1 MPKIPTFQ
9 AQGSIEQL
17 AGTTTTPQ
25 IGLNQTVAGALAPV
39 TKMVVD
45 QKIIETNAQNQA
57 EALKLENDYITDLI
71 KIEDTINT
79 DKLMSVNKDAANKYY
94 KDQSNL
100 LINKYKSLATNSN
113 VAIKFSNY
121 ALSETQKGIF
131 RTDNQISKNIYK
143 DLLNGY
149 DKQKQLLLITAATDK
164 SGIAAETLK
173 TDLEKLTIDTF
184 QSQVS
189 APELKIM
196 LDNIPVELQT
206 YNGLKDVQQ
215 TPRKTFYLLKYDKN
229 YLPDIS
235 LEQRIKLEEKAASL
249 IRPQITT
256 EWKNYIDTVAAG
268 KEPPRFDMELAKE
281 IMPEPIVRQMIAEDT
296 FTKDRVTSNAV
307 ILNAPIDTTQKVA
320 QSFIDEGY
328 EMYTEAQASQNKE
341 YIKGIVANKQKAIKN
356 DPVNFLSSID
366 NDIKSLYN
374 DFQNQEGTVIAS
386 ETKKE
391 LIDLLIKKQR
401 EMNFDETDIR
411 VATNFE
417 IQGMIDSLTDP
428 EITALQKIQF
438 INQVQSMYGTEN
450 IGKIFNQLENQK
462 LPKEYIVAFST
473 NSFELQKDILSAS
486 SQDLK
491 SLEDL
496 VRKRLPTEEKFNEI
510 ENGVAK
516 GMEDFEN
523 VLYSQ
528 TEGSEDMT
536 KYVKSIQDTI
546 YKSALFRIQNKR
558 MSPDDAVSLSV
569 NEFIKD
575 YYIPSSQT
583 YFIPAD
589 VNGVTTNRM
598 LIEDKAEAILLE
610 VEKGDYLDRFHGK
623 DGYMHY
629 AKFAGVENLT
639 EEKVKDRIK
648 STIKNHSKWLLN
660 ADSTGIILY
669 ADYANGTYPVINA
682 NNQKIEFFF
691 VDTDNNKGILSTELK
706 FPATKDNIE
715 LIDYADPYGAYEY
728 EEITV
733 DENQNIDPNT
743 VVGETVDTIGGDKPL
758 KDPFTLDNPSKDN
771 NKK

>member
-1 MPKIPTFQ
+1 MPKIPTFT
-9 AQGSIEQL
+9 AQGSITQL

-57 EALKLENDYITDLI
+57 EALKLENDFITDFI
-71 KIEDTINT
+71 KVQENINT
-79 DKLMSVNKDAANKYY
+79 DEMMSVNKDAANKYL
-94 KDQSNL
+94 KDQSNV

-131 RTDNQISKNIYK
+131 RTDNQISKNI
-143 DLLNGY
+143 LTNLFSGY
-149 DKQKQLLLITAATDK
+149 EKQKELLLITADTDQ
-164 SGIAAETLK
+164 SGIAKGTLR

-189 APELKIM
+189 APELKVM
-196 LDNIPVELQT
+196 LNNIPIELQT
-206 YNGLKDVQQ
+206 YDGLKDVQQ
-215 TPRKTFYLLKYDKN
+215 APRRTFYALKDKN

-235 LEQRIKLEEKAASL
+235 FEQRQKLEEKAMTL
-249 IRPQITT
+249 IRPQIST

-296 FTKDRVTSNAV
+296 FTKDRVTNNAV
-307 ILNAPIDTTQKVA
+307 LLNAPIGTTQEVA
-320 QSFIDEGY
+320 QAFINEGY
-328 EMYTEAQASQNKE
+328 EMYTEAQANQNEE
-341 YIKGIVANKQKAIKN
+341 YIRGIVANKQKAIKN
-356 DPVNFLSSID
+356 DPVKFLSSID
-366 NDIKSLYN
+366 NDIQSLY
-374 DFQNQEGTVIAS
+374 DDLQNQEDTAAIQ
-386 ETKKE
+386 TKKE
-391 LIDLLIKKQR
+391 LIDLLIAKQR

-411 VATNFE
+411 VASNFE
-417 IQGMIDSLTDP
+417 IQGMIESVTNP
-428 EITALQKIQF
+428 ETTALQKIQF
-438 INQVQSMYGTEN
+438 IDQVQLMYGKEN

-462 LPKEYIVAFST
+462 LPREYMVAFST
-473 NSFELQKDILSAS
+473 NSFELKKDILSAS
-486 SQDLK
+486 SQNLQD
-491 SLEDL
+491 LEDL
-496 VRKRLPTEEKFNEI
+496 VRKRMPSGKKFI
-510 ENGVAK
+510 DIGNGVAK

-523 VLYSQ
+523 VLSAQ
-528 TEGSEDMT
+528 GESSEDIT

-546 YKSALFRIQNKR
+546 YKSALFRMQNKKIP
-558 MSPDDAVSLSV
+558 MDEAISSAV
-569 NEFIKD
+569 NEFTKD

-589 VNGVTTNRM
+589 VNGDETNRM
-598 LIEDKAEAILLE
+598 IIEDKAEAILLE

-629 AKFAGVENLT
+629 AKLAGIENLT

-648 STIKNHSKWLLN
+648 STIENNSKWLLN
-660 ADSTGIILY
+660 SDSTGIILN
-669 ADYANGTYPVINA
+669 AEYANGTYPIVNA
-682 NNQKIEFFF
+682 NGQKIEFFF

-706 FPATKDNIE
+706 FPVTGDDIE

-728 EEITV
+728 EETV
-733 DENQNIDPNT
+733 IDENQNIDPNP

-758 KDPFTLDNPSKDN
+758 EDPFALEDPFKKN

>member
-25 IGLNQTVAGALAPV
+25 IGLNQTLASALAPV
-39 TKMVVD
+39 TKMVID

-57 EALKLENDYITDLI
+57 EALKLENDFITDFI
-71 KIEDTINT
+71 KVQENINT
-79 DKLMSVNKDAANKYY
+79 DEMMSVNKDAANKYL

-113 VAIKFSNY
+113 VAVKFSNY

-131 RTDNQISKNIYK
+131 RTDTQISKNILTN
-143 DLLNGY
+143 LLSGY
-149 DKQKQLLLITAATDK
+149 EKQKELLLITADTDQ
-164 SGIAAETLK
+164 SGIAKGTLR

-189 APELKIM
+189 APELKVM
-196 LDNIPVELQT
+196 LNNIPVELQT
-206 YNGLKDVQQ
+206 YDGLKDVQQ
-215 TPRKTFYLLKYDKN
+215 APRRTFYALKDKN

-235 LEQRIKLEEKAASL
+235 FKQRQKLEEKAMTL
-249 IRPQITT
+249 IRPQIST

-296 FTKDRVTSNAV
+296 FTKDRVANNAV
-307 ILNAPIDTTQKVA
+307 LLNAPIGTTQEVA
-320 QSFIDEGY
+320 QAFIDEGY
-328 EMYTEAQASQNKE
+328 EIYTEAQANQNE
-341 YIKGIVANKQKAIKN
+341 QYIRGIVANKQKAIKN
-356 DPVNFLSSID
+356 DPVKFLSSID
-366 NDIKSLYN
+366 DDIQSLYN
-374 DFQNQEGTVIAS
+374 DLQNQEDTAATQ
-386 ETKKE
+386 TKKE
-391 LIDLLIKKQR
+391 LIDLLIAKQR
-401 EMNFDETDIR
+401 KMNFDETDIR
-411 VATNFE
+411 VASNFE
-417 IQGMIDSLTDP
+417 IQGMIESVTDP
-428 EITALQKIQF
+428 ETTALQKIQF
-438 INQVQSMYGTEN
+438 IDQIQLMYGKEN

-462 LPKEYIVAFST
+462 LPREYMVAFST
-473 NSFELQKDILSAS
+473 NSVELKKDILSAS
-486 SQDLK
+486 SQNLQD
-491 SLEDL
+491 LEDL
-496 VRKRLPTEEKFNEI
+496 VRKRMPSGKKFIDI

-523 VLYSQ
+523 VLYAQGES
-528 TEGSEDMT
+528 SENIT

-546 YKSALFRIQNKR
+546 YKSALFRMQNKKIP
-558 MSPDDAVSLSV
+558 MDEAISSAV
-569 NEFIKD
+569 NEFTKD

-589 VNGVTTNRM
+589 VNGDETNRM
-598 LIEDKAEAILLE
+598 IIEDKAEAILLE
-610 VEKGDYLDRFHGK
+610 VEKGDYLDSFHGK

-629 AKFAGVENLT
+629 AKFAGIENLS

-648 STIKNHSKWLLN
+648 STIQNNSKWLLN
-660 ADSTGIILY
+660 SDSTGIILNTE
-669 ADYANGTYPVINA
+669 YANGTYPIVNA
-682 NNQKIEFFF
+682 NGQKIEFFF

-706 FPATKDNIE
+706 FPVTGNDIE

-728 EEITV
+728 EETII
-733 DENQNIDPNT
+733 DENQNIDPNP

-758 KDPFTLDNPSKDN
+758 KDPFALEDPFKNN

>member
-25 IGLNQTVAGALAPV
+25 IGLNQTVAGALAPI

-57 EALKLENDYITDLI
+57 EALKLENDFITDFI
-71 KIEDTINT
+71 KVQENINT
-79 DKLMSVNKDAANKYY
+79 DEMMSVNKDAANKYL

-113 VAIKFSNY
+113 VAVKFSNY

-131 RTDNQISKNIYK
+131 RTDTQISKNI
-143 DLLNGY
+143 LTNLFSGY
-149 DKQKQLLLITAATDK
+149 EKQKELLLITADTDQ
-164 SGIAAETLK
+164 SGIAKGTLR

-189 APELKIM
+189 APELKVM
-196 LDNIPVELQT
+196 LKNIPVELQT
-206 YNGLKDVQQ
+206 YDGLKDVQQ
-215 TPRKTFYLLKYDKN
+215 APRKTFYALKDKN

-235 LEQRIKLEEKAASL
+235 FEQRLKLEEKAMTL
-249 IRPQITT
+249 IRPQIST

-296 FTKDRVTSNAV
+296 FTKDRVANNAV
-307 ILNAPIDTTQKVA
+307 LLNAPINTTQEVA
-320 QSFIDEGY
+320 QAFIDKGY
-328 EMYTEAQASQNKE
+328 EMYTEAQANENAE
-341 YIKGIVANKQKAIKN
+341 YIRGIVANKQKEIKN
-356 DPVNFLSSID
+356 DPVKFLSSID
-366 NDIKSLYN
+366 DDIQSLYN
-374 DFQNQEGTVIAS
+374 DLQNQEDTVIARQ
-386 ETKKE
+386 TKKE
-391 LIDLLIKKQR
+391 LIDLLIAKQR

-411 VATNFE
+411 VASNSE
-417 IQGMIDSLTDP
+417 IQGIIESVTDSET
-428 EITALQKIQF
+428 TALQKIQF
-438 INQVQSMYGTEN
+438 IDQVQLMYGKEN

-462 LPKEYIVAFST
+462 LPREYMVAFST
-473 NSFELQKDILSAS
+473 NSVELKKDILSAS
-486 SQDLK
+486 SQNLQD
-491 SLEDL
+491 LEDL
-496 VRKRLPTEEKFNEI
+496 VRKRMPSGKKFIDI

-523 VLYSQ
+523 VLSAQ
-528 TEGSEDMT
+528 GESSEDMT

-546 YKSALFRIQNKR
+546 YKSALFRMQNKKIP
-558 MSPDDAVSLSV
+558 MDEAISSAV
-569 NEFIKD
+569 NEFTKD

-589 VNGVTTNRM
+589 VNGDETNRM
-598 LIEDKAEAILLE
+598 IIEDKAEAILLE

-629 AKFAGVENLT
+629 AKFAGIENLT

-648 STIKNHSKWLLN
+648 STIKNNSKWLLN
-660 ADSTGIILY
+660 ADSTGIILN
-669 ADYANGTYPVINA
+669 AEYANGTYPIVNA
-682 NNQKIEFFF
+682 NGQKIEFFF

-706 FPATKDNIE
+706 FPVTGDDIE

-728 EEITV
+728 EETII
-733 DENQNIDPNT
+733 DENQNIDPNP
-743 VVGETVDTIGGDKPL
+743 VVGETIDTIGGDKPL
-758 KDPFTLDNPSKDN
+758 KDPFALKNPIKN
-771 NKK
+771 NDKK

>member
-25 IGLNQTVAGALAPV
+25 IGLNQTLASALAPV
-39 TKMVVD
+39 TKMVID

-57 EALKLENDYITDLI
+57 EALKLENDFITDFI
-71 KIEDTINT
+71 KVQENINT
-79 DKLMSVNKDAANKYY
+79 DEMMSVNKDAANKYL

-113 VAIKFSNY
+113 VAVKFSNY

-131 RTDNQISKNIYK
+131 RTDTQISKNILTN
-143 DLLNGY
+143 LLSGY
-149 DKQKQLLLITAATDK
+149 EKQKELLFITADTDQ
-164 SGIAAETLK
+164 SGIAKGTLR

-189 APELKIM
+189 APELKVM
-196 LDNIPVELQT
+196 LNNIPVELQT
-206 YNGLKDVQQ
+206 YDGLKDVQQ
-215 TPRKTFYLLKYDKN
+215 APRRTFYALKNKN

-235 LEQRIKLEEKAASL
+235 FEQRQKLEEKAMTL
-249 IRPQITT
+249 IRPQIST

-296 FTKDRVTSNAV
+296 FTKDRVANNAV
-307 ILNAPIDTTQKVA
+307 LLNAPIGTTQEVA
-320 QSFIDEGY
+320 QAFIDEGY
-328 EMYTEAQASQNKE
+328 EIYTEAQANQNE
-341 YIKGIVANKQKAIKN
+341 QYIRGIVANKQKAIKN
-356 DPVNFLSSID
+356 DPVKFLSSID
-366 NDIKSLYN
+366 DDIQSLYN
-374 DFQNQEGTVIAS
+374 DLQNQEDTAATQ
-386 ETKKE
+386 TKKE
-391 LIDLLIKKQR
+391 LIDLLIAKQR
-401 EMNFDETDIR
+401 KMNFDETDIR
-411 VATNFE
+411 VASNFE
-417 IQGMIDSLTDP
+417 IQGMIESVTDP
-428 EITALQKIQF
+428 ETTALQKIQF
-438 INQVQSMYGTEN
+438 IDQIQLMYGKEN

-462 LPKEYIVAFST
+462 LPREYMVAFST
-473 NSFELQKDILSAS
+473 NSVELKKDILSAS
-486 SQDLK
+486 SQNLQD
-491 SLEDL
+491 LEDL
-496 VRKRLPTEEKFNEI
+496 VRKRMPSGKKFIDI

-523 VLYSQ
+523 VLYAQGES
-528 TEGSEDMT
+528 SENIT

-546 YKSALFRIQNKR
+546 YKSALFRMQNKKIP
-558 MSPDDAVSLSV
+558 MDEAISSAV
-569 NEFIKD
+569 NEFTKD

-589 VNGVTTNRM
+589 VNGDETNRM
-598 LIEDKAEAILLE
+598 IIEDKAEAILLE
-610 VEKGDYLDRFHGK
+610 VEKGDYLDSFHGK

-629 AKFAGVENLT
+629 AKFAGIENLS

-648 STIKNHSKWLLN
+648 STIQNNSKWLLN
-660 ADSTGIILY
+660 SDSTGIILNTE
-669 ADYANGTYPVINA
+669 YANGTYPIVNA
-682 NNQKIEFFF
+682 NGQKIEFFF

-706 FPATKDNIE
+706 FPVTGNDIE

-728 EEITV
+728 EETII
-733 DENQNIDPNT
+733 DENQNIDPNP

-758 KDPFTLDNPSKDN
+758 KDPFALEDPFKNN

>member
-9 AQGSIEQL
+9 AQGSITQL

-45 QKIIETNAQNQA
+45 QKILETNAQNQS
-57 EALKLENDYITDLI
+57 EALKLENDFITDFI
-71 KIEDTINT
+71 KVQENINT
-79 DKLMSVNKDAANKYY
+79 DEMMSVNKDAANKYL

-113 VAIKFSNY
+113 VAVKFSNY

-131 RTDNQISKNIYK
+131 RTDTQISKNI
-143 DLLNGY
+143 LTNLFSGY
-149 DKQKQLLLITAATDK
+149 EKQKELLLITADTDQ
-164 SGIAAETLK
+164 SGIAKGTLR

-189 APELKIM
+189 APELKVM
-196 LDNIPVELQT
+196 LNNIPVELQT
-206 YNGLKDVQQ
+206 YDGLKDVQQ
-215 TPRKTFYLLKYDKN
+215 APRRTFYALKDKN

-235 LEQRIKLEEKAASL
+235 FKQRQKLEEKAMTL
-249 IRPQITT
+249 IRPQIST

-296 FTKDRVTSNAV
+296 FTKDRVANNAV
-307 ILNAPIDTTQKVA
+307 LLNAPIGTTQEVA
-320 QSFIDEGY
+320 QAFIDEGY
-328 EMYTEAQASQNKE
+328 EMYTEAQANQNE
-341 YIKGIVANKQKAIKN
+341 QYIRGIVSNKQKAIKN
-356 DPVNFLSSID
+356 DPVKFLSSID
-366 NDIKSLYN
+366 DDIQSLYN
-374 DFQNQEGTVIAS
+374 DLQNQEDTAAIQ
-386 ETKKE
+386 TKKE
-391 LIDLLIKKQR
+391 LIDLLIAKQR
-401 EMNFDETDIR
+401 KMNFDETDIR
-411 VATNFE
+411 VASNFE
-417 IQGMIDSLTDP
+417 IQGMIESVTDP
-428 EITALQKIQF
+428 ETTALQKIQF
-438 INQVQSMYGTEN
+438 IDQIQLMYGKEN

-462 LPKEYIVAFST
+462 LPREYMVAFST
-473 NSFELQKDILSAS
+473 NSVELKKDILSAS
-486 SQDLK
+486 SQNLQD
-491 SLEDL
+491 LEDL
-496 VRKRLPTEEKFNEI
+496 VRKRMPSGKKFI
-510 ENGVAK
+510 DIGNGVAK

-523 VLYSQ
+523 VLSAQ
-528 TEGSEDMT
+528 GESSENIT

-546 YKSALFRIQNKR
+546 YKSALFRMQNKKIP
-558 MSPDDAVSLSV
+558 MDEAISSAVK
-569 NEFIKD
+569 EFTKD

-589 VNGVTTNRM
+589 VNGDETNRM
-598 LIEDKAEAILLE
+598 IIEDKAEAILLE
-610 VEKGDYLDRFHGK
+610 VEKGDYLDSFHGK

-629 AKFAGVENLT
+629 AKFAGIENLS

-648 STIKNHSKWLLN
+648 STIQNNSKWLLN
-660 ADSTGIILY
+660 SDSTGIILNTE
-669 ADYANGTYPVINA
+669 YANGTYPIVNA
-682 NNQKIEFFF
+682 NGQKIEFFF

-706 FPATKDNIE
+706 FPVTGNDIE

-728 EEITV
+728 EETII
-733 DENQNIDPNT
+733 DENQNIDPNP

-758 KDPFTLDNPSKDN
+758 KDPFALEDPFKNN

>member
-25 IGLNQTVAGALAPV
+25 IGLNQTVASALAPV

-57 EALKLENDYITDLI
+57 EALKLENDFITDFI
-71 KIEDTINT
+71 KVQENINT
-79 DKLMSVNKDAANKYY
+79 DEMMSVNKDAANKYL

-100 LINKYKSLATNSN
+100 LINKYKSLATNNN
-113 VAIKFSNY
+113 VAVKFSNY

-131 RTDNQISKNIYK
+131 RTDTQISKNILK
-143 DLLNGY
+143 NLFSGY
-149 DKQKQLLLITAATDK
+149 DKQKQLLLITADTDE
-164 SGIAAETLK
+164 SGIAKGTLR

-189 APELKIM
+189 APELKVM

-215 TPRKTFYLLKYDKN
+215 APRKTFYALKDKN

-235 LEQRIKLEEKAASL
+235 FEQRLKLEEKAMTL
-249 IRPQITT
+249 IRPQIST

-296 FTKDRVTSNAV
+296 FTKDRVANNTV
-307 ILNAPIDTTQKVA
+307 LLNAPIGTTQEVA
-320 QSFIDEGY
+320 QAFIDEGY
-328 EMYTEAQASQNKE
+328 EMYTEAQANQNE
-341 YIKGIVANKQKAIKN
+341 QYIRGIVANKQKAIKN
-356 DPVNFLSSID
+356 DPVKFLSSID
-366 NDIKSLYN
+366 DDIQSLYN
-374 DFQNQEGTVIAS
+374 DLQNQEDTAAIQ
-386 ETKKE
+386 TKKE
-391 LIDLLIKKQR
+391 LIDLLIAKQR
-401 EMNFDETDIR
+401 KMNFDETDIR
-411 VATNFE
+411 VASNFE
-417 IQGMIDSLTDP
+417 IQGMIESVTDP
-428 EITALQKIQF
+428 ETTALQKIQF
-438 INQVQSMYGTEN
+438 IDQVQLMYGKEN

-462 LPKEYIVAFST
+462 LPREYMVAFST
-473 NSFELQKDILSAS
+473 NSVELKKDILSAS
-486 SQDLK
+486 SQNLQD
-491 SLEDL
+491 LEDL
-496 VRKRLPTEEKFNEI
+496 VRKRMPSGKKFNDI
-510 ENGVAK
+510 EMGVAK

-523 VLYSQ
+523 VLSAQ
-528 TEGSEDMT
+528 GESSENIT

-546 YKSALFRIQNKR
+546 YKSALFRMQNKKIP
-558 MSPDDAVSLSV
+558 MDEAISSAV
-569 NEFIKD
+569 NEFTKD

-589 VNGVTTNRM
+589 VNGDETNRM
-598 LIEDKAEAILLE
+598 IIEDKAEAILLE
-610 VEKGDYLDRFHGK
+610 VEKGDYLDSFHGK

-629 AKFAGVENLT
+629 AKFAGIENLS

-648 STIKNHSKWLLN
+648 STIQNNSKWLLN
-660 ADSTGIILY
+660 SDSTGIILNTE
-669 ADYANGTYPVINA
+669 YANGTYPIVNA
-682 NNQKIEFFF
+682 NGQKIEFFF

-706 FPATKDNIE
+706 FPVTGNDIE

-728 EEITV
+728 EETII
-733 DENQNIDPNT
+733 DENQNIDPNP
-743 VVGETVDTIGGDKPL
+743 VVGETVDTIGGNKPL
-758 KDPFTLDNPSKDN
+758 KDPFALEDPFKNN